1 MALSWSG
8 WASRFLVAVDR
19 TSGEPIHRQLELG
32 LRDAIRSGRLGA
44 DDPLPSSR
52 LLAEE
57 LGLSRGLVQQ
67 CYEQL
72 IAEGYLTARAG
83 SRTRV
88 APGGTTPTPVRTVEA
103 PTPKFPV
110 ADFRPSVPDLGSF
123 PRSDWQ
129 RAGQQALQSL
139 RNQELGYPHPAGSR
153 ALREVLADY
162 LRRVRAAASTAENVV
177 LCSGFAQGLSLTI
190 GVLANRGLS
199 DVAVENPGYGP
210 DDSLDSR
217 TVTAAGARLHRVP
230 VDEHGI
236 VVSALAR
243 TPARVVIVTPA
254 HQSPTGVP
262 LSPQRRH
269 ALVRWAD
276 ARDGFIVEDDYDSE
290 FRYDRQ
296 AIGVLQGLAPRRVF
310 LLGTV
315 SKTLAP
321 ALRLGW
327 LVTPPSWTADV
338 MEAKQR
344 ADRGSPALDQETFAI
359 LITNGRYDRHL
370 RAMRKRYV
378 ARRDLLVDLLARHA
392 PSVQVS
398 GLAAG
403 LNLVAHLPR
412 PVSEEETVRTAAERG
427 VGLYGMN
434 LYLAEPSAA
443 APRLVMGFGN
453 VADRDLRAGIVL
465 VADLLTS

>member
-1 MALSWSG
+1 VALSWSG

-19 TSGEPIHRQLELG
+19 TSGGPIHRQLELG

-44 DDPLPSSR
+44 DDSLPSSR

-88 APGGTTPTPVRTVEA
+88 APGGMTPTPVPSA
-103 PTPKFPV
+103 KMPTPKFPV
-110 ADFRPSVPDLGSF
+110 ADFRPSLPDLASF

-129 RAGQQALQSL
+129 RAGQQALL
-139 RNQELGYPHPAGSR
+139 NLPNEGLGYAHLAGSP
-153 ALREVLADY
+153 AVREVLADY
-162 LRRVRAAASTAENVV
+162 LRRVRAAASAGENVV
-177 LCSGFAQGLSLTI
+177 LCSGFAQGLSLTTR
-190 GVLANRGLS
+190 VLADRGLS
-199 DVAVENPGYGP
+199 DIAVEEPGYGP
-210 DDSLDSR
+210 SDSLDVR
-217 TVTAAGARLHRVP
+217 AVTAAGGRLHRVP

-236 VVSALAR
+236 DVALLAQ

-262 LSPQRRH
+262 LSSQRRQ
-269 ALVRWAD
+269 ALVRWAET
-276 ARDGFIVEDDYDSE
+276 RDGFIVEDDYDSE

-296 AIGVLQGLAPRRVF
+296 AIGVLQGLAPQRVF

-327 LVTPPSWTADV
+327 LVAPPAWTADV
-338 MEAKQR
+338 LEAKQR
-344 ADRGSPALDQETFAI
+344 ADRGSPTLDQETFAV
-359 LITNGRYDRHL
+359 LITTGRYDRHV

-378 ARRDLLVDLLARHA
+378 ARRDLLLNLLASHA
-392 PSVQVS
+392 PRVRVS

-403 LNLVAHLPR
+403 LNVVANLPR
-412 PVSEEETVRTAAERG
+412 SVSEEETVRIAAGRG

-443 APRLVMGFGN
+443 EPRLVIGFGN
-453 VADRDLRAGIVL
+453 VPDHHIRAGIAQ
-465 VADLLTS
+465 VADLLTG

>member
-1 MALSWSG
+1 
-8 WASRFLVAVDR
+8 
-19 TSGEPIHRQLELG
+19 
-32 LRDAIRSGRLGA
+32 
-44 DDPLPSSR
+44 
-52 LLAEE
+52 
-57 LGLSRGLVQQ
+57 
-67 CYEQL
+67 
-72 IAEGYLTARAG
+72 
-83 SRTRV
+83 
-88 APGGTTPTPVRTVEA
+88 
-103 PTPKFPV
+103 
-110 ADFRPSVPDLGSF
+110 
-123 PRSDWQ
+123 
-129 RAGQQALQSL
+129 
-139 RNQELGYPHPAGSR
+139 
-153 ALREVLADY
+153 
-162 LRRVRAAASTAENVV
+162 
-177 LCSGFAQGLSLTI
+177 
-190 GVLANRGLS
+190 
-199 DVAVENPGYGP
+199 
-210 DDSLDSR
+210 
-217 TVTAAGARLHRVP
+217 
-230 VDEHGI
+230 
-236 VVSALAR
+236 
-243 TPARVVIVTPA
+243 VVIVTPA

-276 ARDGFIVEDDYDSE
+276 ARDGFILEDDYDSE

-338 MEAKQR
+338 AEAKQR

-392 PSVQVS
+392 PRVHVS

-412 PVSEEETVRTAAERG
+412 PVSEEEIVRTAAERG

-443 APRLVMGFGN
+443 APRLLMGFGN
-453 VADRDLRAGIVL
+453 VTDRDLRAGIVH
-465 VADLLTS
+465 VADLLAS